1 MCGLML
7 VRPCK
12 LYAEQVMSYKE
23 EMSQNG
29 DSFDGCAG
37 LEDVYSFDEWID
49 FEGRLRKKYKTGY
62 VPSEVFL
69 AVRQSDKFL
78 VGMIDFRHPLS
89 DFLKNY
95 GGNIGY
101 SIRPSERQKGYASE
115 MLKLV
120 LPICRDF
127 GESKVLLTCDKGN
140 VASQR
145 TIIKNGGMLENEI
158 SMPCSPFRIWVL
170 RFNSNITFFC
180 HIFNGVASFCRFW
193 PDFAFAIRIC
203 FL

>member
-62 VPSEVFL
+62 LIVTSYRLIQVPASGGYVPSEVFL
-69 AVRQSDKFL
+69 AVRRNDDFV

-158 SMPCSPFRIWVL
+158 SDTVGLSKSGIIQRYWISL
-170 RFNSNITFFC
+170 
-180 HIFNGVASFCRFW
+180 
-193 PDFAFAIRIC
+193 
-203 FL
+203 

>member
-1 MCGLML
+1 MCELML

-37 LEDVYSFDEWID
+37 LEDVHSFDEWID
-49 FEGRLRKKYKTGY
+49 FEGRLRKKYGAGY

-69 AVRQSDKFL
+69 AARKNDNLV

-101 SIRPSERQKGYASE
+101 SIRPSERRKGYASE
-115 MLKLV
+115 MLRQILSV
-120 LPICRDF
+120 CRDF
-127 GESKVLLTCDKGN
+127 GESRVLLTCDKEN
-140 VASQR
+140 IASKR
-145 TIIKNGGMLENEI
+145 TIVKNGGVLENEI
-158 SMPCSPFRIWVL
+158 ADTVGLSKSGIIERYWI
-170 RFNSNITFFC
+170 SI
-180 HIFNGVASFCRFW
+180 
-193 PDFAFAIRIC
+193 
-203 FL
+203 

>member
-1 MCGLML
+1 
-7 VRPCK
+7 
-12 LYAEQVMSYKE
+12 MSYKE

-37 LEDVYSFDEWID
+37 LDVYSFDEWID

-101 SIRPSERQKGYASE
+101 SIRPS
-115 MLKLV
+115 
-120 LPICRDF
+120 
-127 GESKVLLTCDKGN
+127 
-140 VASQR
+140 
-145 TIIKNGGMLENEI
+145 
-158 SMPCSPFRIWVL
+158 
-170 RFNSNITFFC
+170 
-180 HIFNGVASFCRFW
+180 
-193 PDFAFAIRIC
+193 
-203 FL
+203 